1 MLTKA
6 GVCVAAL
13 VTLPRFEIRKPL
25 GCRQRVLHTVR
36 VRTQRWGQRRWG
48 QLSWSVLLAVAL
60 ATFATGCGT
69 SDDEGTP
76 SGSASATSSPRPDDQ
91 AAPRPSS
98 RESPIRWRQPRSNRS
113 SATASGQA
121 PRIRAATQP
130 FKDAVEYPDGVR
142 LRVTDVRQG
151 RVTDKGP
158 GVVKGPVTS
167 FDLEL
172 SNGSDSSL
180 DLTQVVATV
189 VYGSPRRLSSPVY
202 LEEGQDFR
210 GVVKPGGTAKAVY
223 GFAIPEADLGQGHL
237 LVGLRR
243 HPCGGEV
250 CWGRPLGLAP
260 APMCAGESCRR
271 PSWHRPVGS
280 TNTDTFPAR

>member
-6 GVCVAAL
+6 GLCVPAL
-13 VTLPRFEIRKPL
+13 VTLPRFAIRKRP
-25 GCRQRVLHTVR
+25 GCGRLVLHTVR

-48 QLSWSVLLAVAL
+48 QLSWSVLVAVAL
-60 ATFATGCGT
+60 ATFATACGT

-76 SGSASATSSPRPDDQ
+76 SGSASATSSPRPDGGSPTTKQSRVPDPL
-91 AAPRPSS
+91 APASIKPVIRDGKRPS
-98 RESPIRWRQPRSNRS
+98 
-113 SATASGQA
+113 
-121 PRIRAATQP
+121 PRIRATTQP

-158 GVVKGPVTS
+158 GVVRGPVTS

-172 SNGSDSSL
+172 SNGSDASL
-180 DLTQVVATV
+180 DLTQVVATA

-223 GFAIPEADLGQGHL
+223 GFSIPEADLGKVTL
-237 LVGLRR
+237 LLDFDAT
-243 HPCGGEV
+243 HS
-250 CWGRPLGLAP
+250 A
-260 APMCAGESCRR
+260 AKFAGA
-271 PSWHRPVGS
+271 
-280 TNTDTFPAR
+280 AR

>member
-1 MLTKA
+1 LAPASIKP
-6 GVCVAAL
+6 V
-13 VTLPRFEIRKPL
+13 IRDGK
-25 GCRQRVLHTVR
+25 
-36 VRTQRWGQRRWG
+36 
-48 QLSWSVLLAVAL
+48 
-60 ATFATGCGT
+60 
-69 SDDEGTP
+69 
-76 SGSASATSSPRPDDQ
+76 
-91 AAPRPSS
+91 RPS
-98 RESPIRWRQPRSNRS
+98 
-113 SATASGQA
+113 

-158 GVVKGPVTS
+158 GVVRGPVTS

-210 GVVKPGGTAKAVY
+210 GVVKPGKTAKAVY
-223 GFAIPEADLGQGHL
+223 GFSIPEARLGKVTFL
-237 LVGLRR
+237 LDFDAT
-243 HPCGGEV
+243 H
-250 CWGRPLGLAP
+250 A
-260 APMCAGESCRR
+260 AAKFAGA
-271 PSWHRPVGS
+271 
-280 TNTDTFPAR
+280 AR